1 MTNSTDLE
9 LSGLSSDTAFGVTIK
24 YDFKLNDNLDSAFQ
38 CALLYTSVT
47 GQRRIRI
54 HTLTVSSTS
63 LLGDVFKYSELDTTL
78 NYLVKQCNNN
88 YFFYIEL
95 YWFLLIISIYLLL
108 IKQIYIYIFFKF

>member
-95 YWFLLIISIYLLL
+95 Y
-108 IKQIYIYIFFKF
+108 